1 MNTLSVPSLIIII
14 LLITLSCL
22 SHQQDNTALAFT
34 TQQLRQ
40 HSITHHYSKNQQVST
55 IMTSLRVRG
64 GSTKLSTTANQDDNE
79 KSQKIMAQ
87 QALQSINYC
96 VKMCFFSVSS
106 SILIT
111 IIDSNIWSKF
121 FSSTSTLGFVDYVNL
136 FDSLSLF
143 FFGGGLWRISSIYF
157 QSMSDSTK
165 RMDHDKLMQ
174 LFNSMIWIWSIIAL
188 NMGLVSISM
197 GALLPGQ
204 CSTGH
209 FHFLLKNVSSKHV
222 SLGIACILAI
232 GSFIMYKICET
243 NAAKEVKAYR
253 ETNKIVSTS
262 QVQRRLYDRKST
274 REKFDMV
281 RESGFWAYYSQAI
294 CAGSFGVVATLEL
307 LKWIVAFKI
316 DGIVGHIFGVTE
328 FITPFTITVL
338 LFTLNKALLC
348 AAVAEVIGDSLRKG
362 DTDKE
367 IYSNLFNAQ
376 TGFYNEAANTMKTA

>member
-40 HSITHHYSKNQQVST
+40 HSITHHYSKNQQVCT

-143 FFGGGLWRISSIYF
+143 FFRKFEIF
-157 QSMSDSTK
+157 F
-165 RMDHDKLMQ
+165 
-174 LFNSMIWIWSIIAL
+174 LFL
-188 NMGLVSISM
+188 N
-197 GALLPGQ
+197 
-204 CSTGH
+204 
-209 FHFLLKNVSSKHV
+209 
-222 SLGIACILAI
+222 
-232 GSFIMYKICET
+232 
-243 NAAKEVKAYR
+243 
-253 ETNKIVSTS
+253 
-262 QVQRRLYDRKST
+262 
-274 REKFDMV
+274 
-281 RESGFWAYYSQAI
+281 
-294 CAGSFGVVATLEL
+294 
-307 LKWIVAFKI
+307 
-316 DGIVGHIFGVTE
+316 
-328 FITPFTITVL
+328 
-338 LFTLNKALLC
+338 
-348 AAVAEVIGDSLRKG
+348 
-362 DTDKE
+362 
-367 IYSNLFNAQ
+367 
-376 TGFYNEAANTMKTA
+376 